1 MNFSEWAFHD
11 VEPIYLQLIQKIEY
25 AILSRQLSAGEK
37 LPSVREMAKLLHI
50 SPNTVMKAYTH
61 LKHLE
66 LVVSPTNR
74 HYSVTANEQY
84 IFQKREEKARELS
97 CSYLPKR
104 RAKPHFD
111 GGFPQ
116 DFGYAQIELCP
127 FLFIGLIHGGV
138 LLRRVPVP

>member
-25 AILSRQLSAGEK
+25 AILSKQLSAGEK

-74 HYSVTANEQY
+74 HYSVIANEQY
-84 IFQKREEKARELS
+84 IFQKREEKAKELS
-97 CSYLPKR
+97 CSYLSNMIR
-104 RAKPHFD
+104 L
-111 GGFPQ
+111 GFSKKEAT
-116 DFGYAQIELCP
+116 DFLIEYSNTLKE
-127 FLFIGLIHGGV
+127 LNK
-138 LLRRVPVP
+138 